1 MIDPRLDYVH
11 VKTRRRLVFS
21 AIHLLLYFSFALNW
35 SELGNGL
42 RQQLG
47 DGPMT
52 GSMLMFVILVLSFL
66 AIECVFLLFDRD
78 GAK

>member
-1 MIDPRLDYVH
+1 MVDPRLDYVR

-35 SELGNGL
+35 SELGKGL
-42 RQQLG
+42 GRQLG
-47 DGPMT
+47 EGPMT
-52 GSMLMFVILVLSFL
+52 GSMLMFVILVLLFL
-66 AIECVFLLFDRD
+66 AIECIFLLFDRD